1 MAEQPEDKEARIT
14 LPISASS
21 ALLAMGFG
29 LWWAWTDSFYL
40 ASPGASPSATSMI
53 PSERCFISL
62 GCGLALIALLLKQRR
77 QKERAPRGIVWASA
91 LCMSVLP
98 FIARVIP
105 LYTEE
110 SSWRV
115 LLLLVAGFASA
126 PLFLEW
132 LSKIAGNS
140 DEPSLIVPLAL
151 VVDVAVNGLAYL
163 LGATLP
169 SAKYAVLQLVL
180 PLVSAVVFAK
190 AKPISS
196 GNKPYAQTIAK
207 EHAPHGATPWI
218 LLAGSLLFAFDF
230 ALLLECISSIPESA
244 SALQS
249 LRLLGPLASA
259 ALFITIENILH
270 KRGSLSWG
278 LKFIVTPSLAMGFL
292 ALPVIGFQVPAISCT
307 ITWIGIDY
315 FVLTFF
321 TLLCQIIRRVQIPAR
336 PLLAQGIA
344 SNCIGLALG
353 AFVGKAICMMA
364 NPSPLL
370 FSIIALIV
378 VTSIIWIA
386 FWMIDDRK
394 VDTLWGLDKKP
405 AQLVHDE
412 RICQCCDAITATY
425 GLTPREHEIIVM
437 LAHNRT
443 VSDIAGDLIISVRTV
458 NTHMNNIYR
467 KLDIHSR
474 NELSDLLRSTQG
486 DVR

>member
-1 MAEQPEDKEARIT
+1 MAGQSEENEVKIT
-14 LPISASS
+14 LPLSASS
-21 ALLAMGFG
+21 ALLAVGFG

-40 ASPGASPSATSMI
+40 ASLGPNFSNTAMI
-53 PSERCFISL
+53 PTERSFISL
-62 GCGLALIALLLKQRR
+62 GCGLALTAFLLKQRYLNR
-77 QKERAPRGIVWASA
+77 KLPPRIIWASG
-91 LCMSVLP
+91 LCMGALSFAARTIP
-98 FIARVIP
+98 FGA
-105 LYTEE
+105 EE
-110 SSWRV
+110 SFYRA

-132 LSKIAGNS
+132 LAKIAGGS
-140 DEPSLIVPLAL
+140 GAPSLILPLAL
-151 VVDVAVNGLAYL
+151 AVDVAVNGLAYL
-163 LGATLP
+163 LGATTP
-169 SAKYAVLQLVL
+169 SPKYALLQLVL
-180 PLVSAVVFAK
+180 PLASAIVFARTK
-190 AKPISS
+190 HQSSEDKPLSPS
-196 GNKPYAQTIAK
+196 AAK
-207 EHAPHGATPWI
+207 EHAPHSATPWI
-218 LLAGSLLFAFDF
+218 LLAGSFLFAFDF
-230 ALLLECISSIPESA
+230 SLLLECVASIPESA
-244 SALQS
+244 STLQS

-259 ALFITIENILH
+259 ALFIAIGNVLH

-292 ALPVIGFQVPAISCT
+292 ALPVIGFQIPAISCT

-336 PLLAQGIA
+336 PLLAQGVA
-344 SNCIGLALG
+344 SNCIGLGLG
-353 AFVGKAICMMA
+353 AFAGRIICMVA
-364 NPSPLL
+364 EPSPLM

-405 AQLVHDE
+405 AQLIHNE
-412 RICQCCDAITATY
+412 RICRCCDIIAATY

-443 VSDIAGDLIISVRTV
+443 INDIAGDLVISVRTV
-458 NTHMNNIYR
+458 NTHMNNIYG

-474 NELSDLLRSTQG
+474 NELSDLLRSVQS
-486 DVR
+486 VIR

>member
-190 AKPISS
+190 TKPISS

-307 ITWIGIDY
+307 I
-315 FVLTFF
+315 
-321 TLLCQIIRRVQIPAR
+321 
-336 PLLAQGIA
+336 
-344 SNCIGLALG
+344 
-353 AFVGKAICMMA
+353 
-364 NPSPLL
+364 
-370 FSIIALIV
+370 ALIV

>member
-190 AKPISS
+190 TKPISS

-336 PLLAQGIA
+336 PLLAR
-344 SNCIGLALG
+344 
-353 AFVGKAICMMA
+353 V
-364 NPSPLL
+364 
-370 FSIIALIV
+370 
-378 VTSIIWIA
+378 
-386 FWMIDDRK
+386 
-394 VDTLWGLDKKP
+394 
-405 AQLVHDE
+405 
-412 RICQCCDAITATY
+412 
-425 GLTPREHEIIVM
+425 
-437 LAHNRT
+437 
-443 VSDIAGDLIISVRTV
+443 
-458 NTHMNNIYR
+458 
-467 KLDIHSR
+467 
-474 NELSDLLRSTQG
+474 
-486 DVR
+486 

>member
-29 LWWAWTDSFYL
+29 LWRAWTDSFYL

-140 DEPSLIVPLAL
+140 DGPSLIVPLAL

-180 PLVSAVVFAK
+180 PLSQLSSLQKRSQFPLATNPMP
-190 AKPISS
+190 KPLRKSM
-196 GNKPYAQTIAK
+196 PPTAQ
-207 EHAPHGATPWI
+207 
-218 LLAGSLLFAFDF
+218 
-230 ALLLECISSIPESA
+230 
-244 SALQS
+244 
-249 LRLLGPLASA
+249 LLGSCSQDRFYSRLISPC
-259 ALFITIENILH
+259 
-270 KRGSLSWG
+270 SLS
-278 LKFIVTPSLAMGFL
+278 VS
-292 ALPVIGFQVPAISCT
+292 
-307 ITWIGIDY
+307 
-315 FVLTFF
+315 
-321 TLLCQIIRRVQIPAR
+321 RRSRKAR
-336 PLLAQGIA
+336 
-344 SNCIGLALG
+344 
-353 AFVGKAICMMA
+353 
-364 NPSPLL
+364 LL
-370 FSIIALIV
+370 FSPCA
-378 VTSIIWIA
+378 S
-386 FWMIDDRK
+386 
-394 VDTLWGLDKKP
+394 
-405 AQLVHDE
+405 
-412 RICQCCDAITATY
+412 
-425 GLTPREHEIIVM
+425 
-437 LAHNRT
+437 
-443 VSDIAGDLIISVRTV
+443 
-458 NTHMNNIYR
+458 
-467 KLDIHSR
+467 
-474 NELSDLLRSTQG
+474 
-486 DVR
+486 